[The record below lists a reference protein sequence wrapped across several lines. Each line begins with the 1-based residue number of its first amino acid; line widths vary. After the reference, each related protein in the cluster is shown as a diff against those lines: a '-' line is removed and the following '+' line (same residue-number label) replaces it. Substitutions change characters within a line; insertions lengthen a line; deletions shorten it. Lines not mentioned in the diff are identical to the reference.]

1 VGKAN
6 FILDSLIAS
15 GKARPMIVVMPL
27 GYGTM
32 AVLRPGRDPVI
43 TEQSYDLY
51 QKALLTEVMPQIEAK
66 YHVSK
71 KREDRAIAGLSM
83 GGHESL
89 FIGLRH
95 PELFAWIGT
104 FSAGLNAKALSELPA
119 VTPQKANLR
128 LLWMACGVD
137 DALLKPNQTA
147 IAKLKAE
154 GLPVTAIE
162 TPGHHQWPVWRDN
175 LIHFAPLLFQ
185 K

>member
-1 VGKAN
+1 
-6 FILDSLIAS
+6 
-15 GKARPMIVVMPL
+15 
-27 GYGTM
+27 
-32 AVLRPGRDPVI
+32 
-43 TEQSYDLY
+43 
-51 QKALLTEVMPQIEAK
+51 
-66 YHVSK
+66 
-71 KREDRAIAGLSM
+71 M

-89 FIGLRH
+89 LIGLTH

-104 FSAGLNAKALSELPA
+104 FSAGLNANNISQLPQT
-119 VTPQKANLR
+119 TPQKANLR

-137 DALLKPNQTA
+137 DALLKSNQNV
-147 IAKLKAE
+147 IATLKAE

>member
-1 VGKAN
+1 
-6 FILDSLIAS
+6 
-15 GKARPMIVVMPL
+15 M
-27 GYGTM
+27 
-32 AVLRPGRDPVI
+32 
-43 TEQSYDLY
+43 SYT
-51 QKALLTEVMPQIEAK
+51 KRRCSTEVVPQIEAN

-89 FIGLRH
+89 FIGLSH

-104 FSAGLNAKALSELPA
+104 FSAGLNPKALSELPA
-119 VTPQKANLR
+119 LTPQKANLR

-137 DALLKPNQTA
+137 DALLKPNQAA
-147 IAKLKAE
+147 IAKLKGE